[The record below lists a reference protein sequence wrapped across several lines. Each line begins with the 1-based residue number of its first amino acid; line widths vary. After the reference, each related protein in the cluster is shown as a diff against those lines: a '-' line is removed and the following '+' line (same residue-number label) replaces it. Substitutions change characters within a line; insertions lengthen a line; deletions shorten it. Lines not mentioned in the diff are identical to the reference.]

1 MHLLCVQIS
10 PIPPPAPPLRE
21 MRTFASVTRQPLL
34 EMESLRTG
42 YGRGRR
48 GVTVGQGI
56 TASLPAGSLTVLFG
70 ANGCGK
76 STLLRTLAGFLPP
89 RGGRL
94 AWAGRDIGTYGVAGL
109 SRLVG
114 VVLTCRPQAEAL
126 TAGDVV
132 AMGRIPYA
140 RFLRAETQE
149 GKGAVRRAMR
159 LTGTEAFA
167 RRLVDSL
174 SDGERQR
181 VFIAKALAQQTPA
194 ILLDEP
200 TAFLDYPSKREVFS
214 LLRTLAHEEGK
225 TVLVSTHDVDTA
237 LRYADTV
244 WLLRR
249 DGLERM
255 TAAEAALRG
264 VEALFPETAVARETV
279 RQ

>member
-1 MHLLCVQIS
+1 MSDGRNGFALPSV
-10 PIPPPAPPLRE
+10 PPPRPLRE
-21 MRTFASVTRQPLL
+21 MRNFASVTTQPLL
-34 EMESLRTG
+34 ETEALRTG

-48 GVTVGQGI
+48 SVEVGQNI
-56 TASLPAGSLTVLFG
+56 TAALPAGSLTVLFG

-76 STLLRTLAGFLPP
+76 STFLRTLAGFLPP
-89 RGGRL
+89 LGGRV
-94 AWAGRDIGTYGVAGL
+94 AWAGRDIGSYDAGAF

-140 RFLRAETQE
+140 RFLRPETQE
-149 GKGAVRRAMR
+149 GRDAVRRAMR
-159 LTGTEAFA
+159 LTGTETFA
-167 RRLVDSL
+167 RRPVDSL

-200 TAFLDYPSKREVFS
+200 TAFLDYPSKREIFS
-214 LLRTLAHEEGK
+214 LLRGLARDEGK
-225 TVLVSTHDVDTA
+225 AVLVSTHDVDTA

-244 WLLRR
+244 WLLGRN
-249 DGLERM
+249 GLEQM
-255 TAAEAALRG
+255 GAAEASARG
-264 VEALFPETAVARETV
+264 VEALFPVTAAH
-279 RQ
+279 

>member
-1 MHLLCVQIS
+1 
-10 PIPPPAPPLRE
+10 
-21 MRTFASVTRQPLL
+21 
-34 EMESLRTG
+34 MESLRTG

-114 VVLTCRPQAEAL
+114 VVLTCRPQVEAL
-126 TAGDVV
+126 TAGNVV

-149 GKGAVRRAMR
+149 GKDAVRRAMH

-244 WLLRR
+244 WLLQR
-249 DGLERM
+249 DGLESM
-255 TAAEAALRG
+255 AAAEAALRG
-264 VEALFPETAVARETV
+264 VEALFPETAAARETV